1 MAAATLRGP
10 FILAMD
16 HQSSFAGVV
25 GGTWPPSAA
34 DELLISREKAAL
46 VGVVAD
52 AISVAGLT
60 PLSCAVLVDSRFGWL
75 ASEEARKA
83 GIGVIASVEKPG
95 GAYFDLLY
103 GIYFGAYIE
112 RLQATGVKVKLL
124 NGTRWD
130 SPRGELGL
138 RRLWLLHA
146 WCSMNS
152 VELLVEIV
160 EPGEVPV
167 RAEETLATARTLY
180 AAGIAPD
187 VWKLEP
193 LIQAE
198 TVDALSAAALE
209 AGFVPA
215 RCVVLGGSL
224 SFEELL
230 ANVERLAA
238 AGVIDGFAVGRALW
252 AGPLTE
258 RLTGAQT
265 LAGTERELRERF
277 LALVGLFA

>member
-1 MAAATLRGP
+1 MPGSTPAGP

-16 HQSSFAGVV
+16 HQSSFSRVI
-25 GGTWPPSAA
+25 GGSWPPSAA
-34 DELLISREKAAL
+34 DELLIAREKAELA
-46 VGVVAD
+46 GVVANVL
-52 AISVAGLT
+52 SVTTLS
-60 PLSCAVLVDSRFGWL
+60 PLSCGVLVDSRFGL
-75 ASEEARKA
+75 QASDTARQA
-83 GIGVIASVEKPG
+83 GMGVIASVEKPG
-95 GAYFDLLY
+95 DGYFDLLY
-103 GIYFGAYIE
+103 GSYFAAYVR

-130 SPRGELGL
+130 RPRGVRGITLL
-138 RRLWLLHA
+138 SFLHA
-146 WCSMNS
+146 WCSENS

-160 EPGEVPV
+160 EPPETPV

-224 SFEELL
+224 TFEELL
-230 ANVERLAA
+230 SNVARLAA

-252 AGPLTE
+252 AGPLME
-258 RLTGAQT
+258 RLTGAQS

-277 LALVGLFA
+277 LSLVELFV